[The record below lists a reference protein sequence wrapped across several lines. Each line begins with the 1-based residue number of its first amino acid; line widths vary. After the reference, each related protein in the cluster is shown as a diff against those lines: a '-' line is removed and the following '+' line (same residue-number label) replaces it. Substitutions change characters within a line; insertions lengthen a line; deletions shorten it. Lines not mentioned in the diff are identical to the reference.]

1 MCASPKVK
9 DRILE
14 LPWTAALWSNAFTR
28 LFVDNRRLAQSLGAL
43 KAMMG
48 VLSLCGPGVLP
59 PLPPPSP
66 QEQETLQRQFL
77 AWQGDHTDINYESY
91 L

>member
-1 MCASPKVK
+1 
-9 DRILE
+9 
-14 LPWTAALWSNAFTR
+14 
-28 LFVDNRRLAQSLGAL
+28 LFVEGRSLAQSLGAL

-48 VLSLCGPGVLP
+48 VLSLCGPDGLP
-59 PLPPPSP
+59 PLLPPSP

-77 AWQGDHTDINYESY
+77 AWQGDHNDFNCESY